1 MTGDISIPHG
11 GDRLC
16 LDDSW
21 ASCVLGPLIG
31 DWWCLEESMRLHMVS
46 CSLLVV
52 SSSLLEVRSGI
63 LRPLEVIGGV
73 LSSPGIER

>member
-1 MTGDISIPHG
+1 
-11 GDRLC
+11 
-16 LDDSW
+16 
-21 ASCVLGPLIG
+21 
-31 DWWCLEESMRLHMVS
+31 MRLHMVS

-52 SSSLLEVRSGI
+52 SSSLLEVKSGI